1 MSSKYLATTLDYIRL
16 LVILIILSL
25 LVIFVITGD
34 ARPWFLSSSGVI
46 VVLALI
52 NYIDLKSGSW
62 GKFALLMFFAMVA
75 GFIGDLLMN
84 GIFYITPVAIING
97 VLFFSIGHIF
107 YLVSLRER
115 SPLLLKPKNS
125 EGGRLITKNLI
136 IWIICILSVI
146 LLIFFTA
153 FNPADMI
160 LSVGFFG
167 YGILLVSVF
176 AFSLTKWFEEYP
188 IGFRLLLVLGFFM
201 FIFSDWLIGVHEMTD
216 PSFLSGPW
224 VGITYIFAQLPIH
237 LSVFLGARGSE

>member
-1 MSSKYLATTLDYIRL
+1 MSSKYLTSTLDYIRL
-16 LVILIILSL
+16 LVVLVVLSL
-25 LVIFVITGD
+25 LAIFVITGE

-46 VVLALI
+46 VVLALV
-52 NYIDLKSGSW
+52 NYIDLKNGSW
-62 GKFALLMFFAMVA
+62 GRFSLLMFIAMLV

-97 VLFFSIGHIF
+97 VLFFSIGHVF
-107 YLVSLRER
+107 YLLSLRER
-115 SPLLLKPKNS
+115 SPLLLKSKDS
-125 EGGRLITKNLI
+125 EGGRFIARNLI
-136 IWIICILSVI
+136 IWMVCIVAVI
-146 LLIFFTA
+146 LLILFTA
-153 FNPADMI
+153 FNPADMV
-160 LSVGFFG
+160 LSAGFFG

-176 AFSLTKWFEEYP
+176 AFSLTKWFEKYP
-188 IGFRLLLVLGFFM
+188 IGFRLLIILGFFM